1 MTALYFDK
9 YPKGTDPWA
18 QFKDVSTFCVRDL
31 MRKFGFS
38 DKHILK
44 VAHTAARDCAR
55 TPVQWNGKKYAGF
68 STVEPW
74 YTVNP
79 NYPEV
84 NVENALQDENSIWYF
99 YQRAMAL
106 RKEYKDTAVYGQ
118 FKLYLPHDKQL
129 FVYDKIAE
137 DGKSKLT
144 VVINLSAKPVRASKV
159 AKYIPT
165 DATELLSV
173 YDEDWSKVLRPYSG
187 KLFFTQL
194 H

>member
-1 MTALYFDK
+1 
-9 YPKGTDPWA
+9 
-18 QFKDVSTFCVRDL
+18 
-31 MRKFGFS
+31 
-38 DKHILK
+38 
-44 VAHTAARDCAR
+44 
-55 TPVQWNGKKYAGF
+55 
-68 STVEPW
+68 
-74 YTVNP
+74 
-79 NYPEV
+79 
-84 NVENALQDENSIWYF
+84 
-99 YQRAMAL
+99 MAL

-173 YDEDWSKVLRPYSG
+173 YDDDWSKDLRPYSG

>member
-1 MTALYFDK
+1 MK
-9 YPKGTDPWA
+9 
-18 QFKDVSTFCVRDL
+18 
-31 MRKFGFS
+31 KFGFS

-55 TPVQWNGKKYAGF
+55 TPVQWSGSKNAGF
-68 STVEPW
+68 STVTPW

-84 NVENALQDENSIWYF
+84 NVEKAMQDENSVWYF
-99 YQRAMAL
+99 YQKAMAL

-118 FKLYLPHDKQL
+118 FKLYLPKDRHL

-144 VVINLSAKPVRASKV
+144 VVINLSKKEVSAAK
-159 AKYIPT
+159 AKKFIPQG
-165 DATELLSV
+165 ATELLSV
-173 YDEDWSKVLRPYSG
+173 YDQPFGDTLKPYAGKVFYTPLA
-187 KLFFTQL
+187 K
-194 H
+194 